1 VSANPYVIALLM
13 MLLAT
18 PLPAASAPGLTLDAA
33 LEQAI
38 NNNADLAAA
47 RSTVEE
53 ARGRLKQAGLWPNP
67 RLEISNETD
76 KSFRNEGEYDRSAGL
91 SYDFPI
97 AGRIA
102 RQADVARVD
111 VALALAE
118 LNDVER
124 KLLGDVAASFY
135 EIVSDKRQ
143 IALRDRLIA
152 VDESLVQATQ
162 ARFRA
167 GEVSALDVNTATL
180 ELQRLQQERAV
191 LDSMRASKLA
201 QFVAL
206 LGQTQGEEL
215 QLEATLPA
223 IEPVQPLAQLIE
235 SALQGR
241 PDLRLALLSIDR
253 ARADKKLASASAW
266 EDWSV
271 AVGVRQSFTVLDGV
285 QPQSQDKVLM
295 TSLSIPLPL
304 INRNQGTRA
313 AAVSATLAASA
324 RAQGLE
330 LRVRQE
336 VAGQYEQTTRLAGAL
351 QAYERSILPLSA
363 RNAEE
368 ARTAYRRG
376 QIGIADVV
384 QIERQALDV
393 NTGYETAL
401 LQYLQSVAALK
412 TATFAWSNIGT
423 RIGERSNHDTTPER

>member
-1 VSANPYVIALLM
+1 VSANPYVTALLM
-13 MLLAT
+13 MLLAA
-18 PLPAASAPGLTLDAA
+18 PLPAASAGGLTLDAA

-67 RLEISNETD
+67 RLDISNVSD

-91 SYDFPI
+91 SYEFPI

-118 LNDVER
+118 LNEGER
-124 KLLGDVAASFY
+124 RLLGDVASSFY

-152 VDESLVQATQ
+152 VEQSLVKATQ

-191 LDSMRASKLA
+191 LDSMRAAKLA

-206 LGQTQGEEL
+206 LGQTQGREL

-223 IEPVQPLAQLIE
+223 IEPTRPLAQLIE
-235 SALQGR
+235 AAVQSR
-241 PDLRLALLSIDR
+241 PDLRFALLSIDR

-271 AVGVRQSFTVLDGV
+271 AVGVRQSLTVLDGV
-285 QPQSQDKVLM
+285 PPQSQDKALM

-304 INRNQGTRA
+304 INRNQGARA
-313 AAVSATLAASA
+313 AVASATLAASA
-324 RAQGLE
+324 RARGLE

-351 QAYERSILPLSA
+351 QAYEGSILPLSA

-376 QIGIADVV
+376 QIGIAGVV

-401 LQYLQSVAALK
+401 LQYLQSLAALN